1 MPSEQHL
8 PYKATGDVVVID
20 GDGSRWVRE
29 GEATCPNWAEGIQ
42 APKDADGREIPLG
55 TKALYDLEGAKH
67 KVLGYEFSTRYAGRW
82 MVEIETPSGSAYYVT
97 ECFRTTQPDS
107 WEQLEK
113 DAANGPCDYF
123 GFATASCVKCPAYEV
138 RFNGCNG
145 AAALDIVR
153 RAKALAGRGEDE

>member
-1 MPSEQHL
+1 MTQAKNW
-8 PYKATGDVVVID
+8 YD
-20 GDGSRWVRE
+20 GV
-29 GEATCPNWAEGIQ
+29 P
-42 APKDADGREIPLG
+42 APVDADGNVVPL
-55 TKALYDLEGAKH
+55 TTRTLYDGKGREVGVGEIALVDSKLSGGLVWRVRTPGGVAL
-67 KVLGYEFSTRYAGRW
+67 VLDLLHLA
-82 MVEIETPSGSAYYVT
+82 P
-97 ECFRTTQPDS
+97 PDS

-153 RAKALAGRGEDE
+153 RAKALARRDAKEAR